1 MVEDTNPLFLDPD
14 AGKDSQYG
22 SVIAPPVMA
31 GYFAGGGPWPQKTK
45 TDALANVPTRGER
58 KINMNIDWEYLIPV
72 KIGDQLSS
80 QRELIDIFEKP
91 IKLDPKAVWLVTE
104 TRITNQNDDIVAI
117 GRNTLLTHRTPEQVS
132 ADS

>member
-1 MVEDTNPLFLDPD
+1 MLEISAIRTPVL
-14 AGKDSQYG
+14 G
-22 SVIAPPVMA
+22 SLLYSPVC
-31 GYFAGGGPWPQKTK
+31 
-45 TDALANVPTRGER
+45 
-58 KINMNIDWEYLIPV
+58 INSTAAYARLNIVSNSRYLIPV

-104 TRITNQNDDIVAI
+104 TRITNQNDDVVAI

-132 ADS
+132 ADLQK